1 MKNNFIKRNLTKGL
15 LFSLAIASS
24 GISFTSCNGDDTNH
38 MAYGQ
43 FEATEVVVSAQTSGI
58 LNTLNVDEGM
68 EIKAGQIIGLVDTIQ
83 LHLEKVALI
92 KQGASLLTTRPEIT
106 KQIASLQSQII
117 NAKKNLVRI
126 QNLLQVQAATQQQ
139 LDDAQTGVEVLEN
152 KLSALRS
159 SLNITTT
166 HVNAENSIIDIR
178 VAKVQDLIDKSCLA
192 SPISGVV
199 LAQYQEQGEW
209 TAPGKP
215 LFKLADM
222 KHLYLRAY
230 LTTAQLKDVKLND
243 EVTIQ
248 ADYGNDD
255 FVDYKGRIEW
265 ISSKNGFTPKN
276 IQTADSQ
283 ASLVYAVK
291 IAIENDGRVKL
302 GMSGIVKF

>member
-1 MKNNFIKRNLTKGL
+1 MKNNFIKKDFTKKL
-15 LFSLAIASS
+15 LFSLTIASL
-24 GISFTSCNGDDTNH
+24 GIAFTSCNGDDANH

-43 FEATEVVVSAQTSGI
+43 FEATEVVISAQTSGL

-68 EIKAGQIIGLVDTIQ
+68 EIKAGEVIGLVDTIQ

-117 NAKKNLVRI
+117 NAKKNLVRV

-159 SLNITTT
+159 NLNITTT

-178 VAKVQDLIDKSCLA
+178 VAKVQDLIDKSCLT

-291 IAIENDGRVKL
+291 IAIENDGRIKL